1 MTGACIRWRF
11 APPARDA
18 GACVAVV
25 LAVSLVAGPRDAP
38 VPGFSP
44 SGPQVAEADR
54 AEEGARG
61 MWFRLGDLLADV
73 ARRGRTPDRD
83 REQPGVDRDA
93 EHLGA
98 PLDIDIRSLIDPDPG
113 R

>member
-11 APPARDA
+11 AAHARDA

-73 ARRGRTPDRD
+73 AKRGRTPDRD

-98 PLDIDIRSLIDPDPG
+98 PLDIDVRSLIAPDPG